1 MLEKVVGWL
10 TIRNETIRQGLAEA
24 LSTFIL
30 MVIGQ
35 GSVAQVVIGRNS
47 YGDFLSINLGFGFG
61 VMLGIHVAGGI
72 SGAHMNAAITFANC
86 VVGNLPWY
94 KLPAYVIGQ
103 FVGSFLASAITF
115 ALYYEALI
123 DYSGG
128 TLTVGGHSGTANI
141 FATYP
146 SPYMSTLGGFVN
158 EFITTAVLLIGIL
171 AINDLNNAGALPG
184 THALSVGLL
193 VAVIGMSLGMNTG
206 YAINPSRD
214 LPPRIFTAIAGWGLD
229 VFKESNH
236 WWWVPIGAPM
246 LGSLLGIFIYNI
258 FIDFHNR
265 PRLDGTKKPDCEG
278 EETIEQRL

>member
-1 MLEKVVGWL
+1 MLKKVIGWL

-35 GSVAQVVIGRNS
+35 GSVAQVVLGRNS
-47 YGDFLSINLGFGFG
+47 YGQFLSINLGFGFG

-103 FVGSFLASAITF
+103 FMGSFLASAMTF

-123 DYSGG
+123 DYTGG
-128 TLTVGGHSGTANI
+128 TLTVGGPSGTANI

-146 SPYMSTLGGFVN
+146 SPYVSTLGGFIN
-158 EFITTAVLLIGIL
+158 EFMTTTVLLIGIL

-184 THALSVGLL
+184 THALSIGLL

-214 LPPRIFTAIAGWGLD
+214 LPQNRAGA
-229 VFKESNH
+229 SNH
-236 WWWVPIGAPM
+236 WWWVPIVAPM
-246 LGSLLGIFIYNI
+246 LGSLFGIFIYNI

-265 PRLDGTKKPDCEG
+265 PRLDGSRKPDCKG
-278 EETIEQRL
+278 EETIEQSL

>member
-1 MLEKVVGWL
+1 MLKKVISWL
-10 TIRNETIRQGLAEA
+10 TVRNETIRQGLAEA

-35 GSVAQVVIGRNS
+35 GSVAQVVIGKNS
-47 YGDFLSINLGFGFG
+47 FGDFLSINLGFGFG

-72 SGAHMNAAITFANC
+72 S
-86 VVGNLPWY
+86 
-94 KLPAYVIGQ
+94 
-103 FVGSFLASAITF
+103 
-115 ALYYEALI
+115 EALM
-123 DYSGG
+123 DYTGG
-128 TLTVGGHSGTANI
+128 TLSVGGPTGTANI

-146 SPYMSTLGGFVN
+146 SPYMSTLGGFIN

-171 AINDLNNAGALPG
+171 AINDLKNAGALPG

-214 LPPRIFTAIAGWGLD
+214 LPPRIFTAVAGWGLE
-229 VFKESNH
+229 VFNASNN
-236 WWWVPIGAPM
+236 WWWVPVVAPM

-265 PRLDGTKKPDCEG
+265 PRLDGSRKPDCEG
-278 EETIEQRL
+278 DESVEQRL